1 MRKLVW
7 DSSFRRALK
16 GRTRN
21 DRDLQERILDTLDE
35 LVADPFQ
42 PKLRTHK
49 LKGRLDGLW
58 ACSVEYDCRIIF
70 LFEPDPQGEEDA
82 IVLVDLGSH
91 DEVY

>member
-1 MRKLVW
+1 MRRLVW

-21 DRDLQERILDTLDE
+21 DRSLQDRIFDTLDE

-42 PKLRTHK
+42 PKLKTHK

-70 LFEPDPQGEEDA
+70 SFVPDPESDADA